1 MPDRATG
8 ETEAAP
14 EVKEATMLDALMPTA
29 RSRGLELPT
38 WTHSFLAR
46 YALVLIWAVM
56 AGFFWINE
64 PDTFGSMTTISAIF
78 SGKQVQVFLAMS
90 VLVTAV
96 VAELDLSF
104 AAVMGISAT
113 IISVLAG
120 VHGWPVW
127 LACVVGLLAAVLCGC
142 VNGFFVV
149 RLGVSSLIVTLGMS
163 TLLLGLAQWFT
174 GNTIVSLVSPG
185 LAKTALYEVLGMPV
199 SFWYGIA
206 LALLITYFL
215 GWTPTGRSMI
225 FVGSNPEVARLAG
238 IRVGRVRFGAFV
250 AAALLAGFAGL
261 ILVATV
267 GGVSSSTSI
276 SLLLPALAAVFLGTA
291 VVRPGTFNPIG
302 TLVAIYFLETGIYG
316 LQLMGL
322 TGWIKDV
329 FYGAGLVIAVT
340 LAKLVHDRTKT
351 A

>member
-1 MPDRATG
+1 M
-8 ETEAAP
+8 EEAPLPA
-14 EVKEATMLDALMPTA
+14 AGSSGLALPA
-29 RSRGLELPT
+29 
-38 WTHSFLAR
+38 WTHTFLAR
-46 YALVLIWAVM
+46 YALVLIWAAM
-56 AGFFWINE
+56 AGFFWIAE
-64 PDTFGSMTTISAIF
+64 PEAFGSSVTISAIF

-90 VLVTAV
+90 VLVTVV

-113 IISVLAG
+113 VISVLAG

-127 LACVVGLLAAVLCGC
+127 LACVVGVLAAVLCGC
-142 VNGFFVV
+142 INGIFVV
-149 RLGVSSLIVTLGMS
+149 GLGVSSLIVTLGMS
-163 TLLLGLAQWFT
+163 TLLMGLAQWFS

-185 LAKTALYEVLGMPV
+185 LAKTVLYEVLGMPV

-206 LALLITYFL
+206 LVLLITYFL

-225 FVGSNPEVARLAG
+225 FIGSNPEVARLAG
-238 IRVGRVRFGAFV
+238 IRVARVRFGAFV
-250 AAALLAGFAGL
+250 AASLLAGLAGL
-261 ILVATV
+261 ILVGTV

-276 SLLLPALAAVFLGTA
+276 SFLLPALAAVFLGTA

-302 TLVAIYFLETGIYG
+302 ALIAIYFLETGIYG